1 MDPTVP
7 INSLRKLFAFI
18 TICSSPQNLAFSSLS
33 SPAFSKYPVQEVGNP
48 RFFSFY
54 CLCLWNLDAE
64 MVTES
69 GLSAQIVASSFVKQY
84 YAVLEICP
92 ENVHKFYQESS
103 QLGWAEP
110 DGAVTSVTTLG
121 GIDDKIMSSDYKNWS
136 VDLKHVDSQY
146 SKDGGVVVAVTG
158 VLTGKDITKKNF
170 NQTFFL
176 AKQERGFFVLNDIFR
191 YTDICES
198 ITNIVVPHDGKSNQT
213 DEAAPTQNSAQTEFE
228 VENGNVE
235 EKSSPPVL
243 KESVLINISSEAS
256 HEDTNSTLAPVSN
269 VKEDSPKISYASILA
284 NANHATSPKSF
295 SIPPKADYKTAVSTP
310 KADYKT
316 AVSTPKASSPPGN
329 GSLKVANTTNAS
341 YTEGHGIYIGKLP
354 YDITKQAI
362 AEEVKKFGP
371 VRRGLDSIQIRR
383 HEDGFCC
390 GFVEF
395 ESADSA
401 RLAVEAHHVYFGEKE
416 SYILYKKASNQVDN
430 KGKGRSPSRS
440 RTQNNY
446 PRGRDTNRI
455 TSNVRFQNGHHSGFE
470 KGLARDAQ
478 PSRQVA
484 ERW

>member
-1 MDPTVP
+1 
-7 INSLRKLFAFI
+7 
-18 TICSSPQNLAFSSLS
+18 
-33 SPAFSKYPVQEVGNP
+33 
-48 RFFSFY
+48 
-54 CLCLWNLDAE
+54 
-64 MVTES
+64 MVTEP
-69 GLSAQIVASSFVKQY
+69 GLSAQDVASSFVKQY
-84 YAVLEICP
+84 YALLEICP

-103 QLGWAEP
+103 QLGWAEL

-136 VDLKHVDSQY
+136 VDLKYVDAQY

-198 ITNIVVPHDGKSNQT
+198 ITNIVCPDDGKSNQT
-213 DEAAPTQNSAQTEFE
+213 DEAAPTQNAAPSTTSICHKSAQTEFK
-228 VENGNVE
+228 VENGSVE
-235 EKSSPPVL
+235 EKSSPPFL
-243 KESVLINISSEAS
+243 KESVPINIYSESS

-284 NANHATSPKSF
+284 KANHATSPKSV
-295 SIPPKADYKTAVSTP
+295 SIPPKADYRTAVSTP

-316 AVSTPKASSPPGN
+316 EVSTPKASSLPGN
-329 GSLKVANTTNAS
+329 GSSKVANTTNAS
-341 YTEGHGIYIGKLP
+341 YIEGRGIYIGKLP
-354 YDITKQAI
+354 YDVTKQAI
-362 AEEVKKFGP
+362 AEEVNKFGP

-401 RLAVEAHHVYFGEKE
+401 RLAVEAHHIYFGEKE
-416 SYILYKKASNQVDN
+416 SYISYKKAFSQGNN
-430 KGKGRSPSRS
+430 KGKGRSPPRAQS
-440 RTQNNY
+440 QNNY
-446 PRGRDTNRI
+446 PGGRDTNRV
-455 TSNVRFQNGHHSGFE
+455 TSNGRFQNGNHSGDTNRATSNGGLQNGNPSSFQ
-470 KGLARDAQ
+470 KGQARDSQ
-478 PSRQVA
+478 PSRQAA